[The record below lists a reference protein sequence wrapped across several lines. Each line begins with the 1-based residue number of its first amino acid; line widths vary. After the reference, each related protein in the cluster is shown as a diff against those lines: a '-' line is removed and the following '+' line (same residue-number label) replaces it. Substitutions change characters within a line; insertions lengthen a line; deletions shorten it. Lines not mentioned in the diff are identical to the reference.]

1 MIPHEEEEGGRCAIP
16 AKEAGE
22 LKRIILEEGKHKGEI
37 LYSFAKDRNIDISV
51 SEPGYHRAMY
61 AA

>member
-1 MIPHEEEEGGRCAIP
+1 MIPHEEEESGRCAIP
-16 AKEAGE
+16 AKEAGK
-22 LKRIILEEGKHKGEI
+22 LKCTILEEEKDKGEI

>member
-1 MIPHEEEEGGRCAIP
+1 M
-16 AKEAGE
+16 KEAGE
-22 LKRIILEEGKHKGEI
+22 LKRTILEEEKDKGEI